1 MSRAER
7 LAIPEAPRLW
17 GAFRVAA
24 IDLYFNSW
32 RLIGA
37 NVIWGATLV
46 VAILAGFVW
55 PLGSLL
61 LFVALGVPTAGIYR
75 IATLIVRQEPVGFSD
90 AVGAY
95 RAYLRTALLL
105 GLTGA
110 GGSVIFAI
118 NIMTGLTD
126 VGGPLG
132 WAIATAAAWGM
143 VFVWAWL
150 CCLWPLSVDP
160 RREGL
165 PFGQRARLAALL
177 MVAFPLRVGALLAL
191 SALILAV
198 STVLFAALITIS
210 VAFVALLGCHYILPA
225 ADRLEGRATVVLTD

>member
-7 LAIPEAPRLW
+7 LRIPEAPRLG
-17 GAFRVAA
+17 GAFRAAA

-37 NVIWGATLV
+37 NVVWGAVLLA
-46 VAILAGFVW
+46 AILVGFVW
-55 PLGSLL
+55 PLGSFLL
-61 LFVALGVPTAGIYR
+61 SVALAIPTAGIYR
-75 IATLIVRQEPVGFSD
+75 IATLIVRQESVGFSD

-105 GLTGA
+105 GLAGA
-110 GGSVIFAI
+110 GGSLVFAI
-118 NIMTGLTD
+118 NIVTGIVDL
-126 VGGPLG
+126 GSPLG
-132 WAIATAAAWGM
+132 WAIATAAAWGF
-143 VFVWAWL
+143 VIVWAWL
-150 CCLWPLSVDP
+150 ACLWPLAVDS
-160 RREGL
+160 RREGV
-165 PFGQRARLAALL
+165 PFGQRARLAGLL